1 MKAKNSTILIALCA
15 IMMLASSVIS
25 GCGGGEE
32 YKAKYSYVSVPGRI
46 EIMASADE
54 QSRWMDGYETHSER
68 ADYCF
73 QTSVSDRLKDEFVD
87 TAEQVLRALDMN
99 GVRFIAGTSV
109 GTAYVPDVNNAIN
122 TVQKEVD
129 AVYFN
134 IEDLSHHNIMIQLNA
149 KRFGKE
155 MPYGLLYAYSYLIC
169 KENGFAVPQ
178 SPADEQSRAVIEQNQ
193 GLSDLNV
200 FVFLSAFTTEE
211 QKAAAKWLAIKTADT
226 FGAEK
231 LGEIMSAGDVR
242 EAAYNFDLLTRQVCY
257 DSGITT
263 RLGLSSTDWLFFRT
277 QKYLVARSLETGVR
291 FFIEPDYRRL
301 NDEMNTYMKDYADLA
316 AYFAASVDSFE
327 KINEFIGNEQF
338 LPSDFYFSNDYE
350 MAQAFGHFSIMR
362 SYLDTA
368 HEYTHMA
375 MREKGRSD
383 IFNTWT
389 VEGIASYLGNM
400 MSDYPTE
407 FLLYA
412 LQRYIGS
419 GDIMADR
426 VYALIADGKAPDKTA
441 LWDIFG
447 YAYECEYPG
456 QDPHHGTWRVPDRK
470 APSFCNYLIE
480 NYGKDNF
487 MKLCTQS
494 FTYETDFYGKT
505 LSQLREEWF
514 LSLKQR
520 YE

>member
-178 SPADEQSRAVIEQNQ
+178 SPDEERARAVIEQNQ

-257 DSGITT
+257 DCHI
-263 RLGLSSTDWLFFRT
+263 
-277 QKYLVARSLETGVR
+277 
-291 FFIEPDYRRL
+291 
-301 NDEMNTYMKDYADLA
+301 
-316 AYFAASVDSFE
+316 
-327 KINEFIGNEQF
+327 F
-338 LPSDFYFSNDYE
+338 L
-350 MAQAFGHFSIMR
+350 
-362 SYLDTA
+362 
-368 HEYTHMA
+368 
-375 MREKGRSD
+375 
-383 IFNTWT
+383 WT
-389 VEGIASYLGNM
+389 VLIYMTLSVKGKTFDALFETAYV
-400 MSDYPTE
+400 
-407 FLLYA
+407 LLY
-412 LQRYIGS
+412 
-419 GDIMADR
+419 
-426 VYALIADGKAPDKTA
+426 T
-441 LWDIFG
+441 
-447 YAYECEYPG
+447 
-456 QDPHHGTWRVPDRK
+456 
-470 APSFCNYLIE
+470 
-480 NYGKDNF
+480 
-487 MKLCTQS
+487 
-494 FTYETDFYGKT
+494 
-505 LSQLREEWF
+505 
-514 LSLKQR
+514 
-520 YE
+520 